1 MSAYMVD
8 DAHIDALIDIAKQY
22 EREYRGIGRGQLY
35 WHFGSPGQSRSLR
48 DQTETEIG
56 RTLLAENARSVG
68 YRYRE
73 VQDPAALTYVY
84 RPTKREYAPSQALMA
99 IRGYEYQACETPDWD
114 CSEPHAFCRALFRR
128 VVDVAI
134 PQRESDGPF
143 WTITDRFLGREES
156 AALLPL

>member
-8 DAHIDALIDIAKQY
+8 DPHIDALIDIAKQY
-22 EREYRGIGRGQLY
+22 ERDWRGIGRGQLF
-35 WHFGSPGQSRSLR
+35 WHFGNPGQSRSLR

-56 RTLLAENARSVG
+56 RMLLSENARSVG

-84 RPTKREYAPSQALMA
+84 RPTEREYTPSQALMA
-99 IRGYEYQACETPDWD
+99 IRGYEYQACETADWD
-114 CSEPHAFCRALFRR
+114 RSEAEAFCRVLFRR

-143 WTITDRFLGREES
+143 WTITDRLLGREEL